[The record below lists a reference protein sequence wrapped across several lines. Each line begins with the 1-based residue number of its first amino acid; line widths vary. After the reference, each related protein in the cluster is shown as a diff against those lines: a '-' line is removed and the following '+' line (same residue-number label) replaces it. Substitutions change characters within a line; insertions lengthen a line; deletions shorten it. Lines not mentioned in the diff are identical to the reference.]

1 MGIMVPDNFNNL
13 ADELEKQE
21 LDAPGGVPPPQV
33 YAKLLAIYLYRN
45 DLCNAKYLW
54 KRIPLT
60 SKSSYPELNL
70 IWGVGKAMWQR
81 DLPTV
86 YSTIQNTPWSEN
98 VCNIMKALHEEV
110 QKRATE
116 LVSRAY
122 SSLSVDTLSA
132 LVGLR
137 QEDALKLAAER
148 GWQVDNGLVIPTRP
162 VISTPPIASSEDQ
175 LYKLTDFV
183 SFLEN

>member
-1 MGIMVPDNFNNL
+1 MVPENINTL
-13 ADELEKQE
+13 GDELEKQE
-21 LDAPGGVPPPQV
+21 LDAPGGIPPPQV

-54 KRIPLT
+54 KRIPPS
-60 SKSSYPELNL
+60 SKSSYPELNQ
-70 IWGVGKAMWQR
+70 IWEVGKAMWQR
-81 DLPTV
+81 DLPAV

-98 VCNIMKALHEEV
+98 IVNIMKALHEEV

-116 LVSRAY
+116 LVGRAY
-122 SSLSVDTLSA
+122 SSLSVDTFSA
-132 LVGLR
+132 LVGVR
-137 QEDALKLAAER
+137 PEEAVKVAAQQH
-148 GWQVDNGLVIPTRP
+148 WQVDNGLVIPTRP